1 MDKVRLQELAE
12 FQDDAQTLA
21 DIARIDAIIK
31 KGSYTSTK

>member
-1 MDKVRLQELAE
+1 MDKVRIQELAE
-12 FQDDAQTLA
+12 YFDDTQTLA